1 MIQIMDQE
9 LEEMAPEMTSM
20 MMILIMHLVDLDL
33 VLNLIPMTPSIVK
46 ARHLIQMIQILVVVA
61 KDLDMIPMIHTEEK
75 VPDWVKMTLIQW
87 VHAEDPKINMGRMVV
102 MMAKMVLQDLPM
114 QKIMI
119 LMILPL
125 YAKILMTF
133 QDVEENPMIPAV
145 IVAKDPQDLVMT
157 SLDLEKILEMLMQI
171 TTILVQIEKTA
182 KIQDIVKEAIELQET
197 DMVKNVVHPVM
208 IQI

>member
-1 MIQIMDQE
+1 MI
-9 LEEMAPEMTSM
+9 
-20 MMILIMHLVDLDL
+20 
-33 VLNLIPMTPSIVK
+33 
-46 ARHLIQMIQILVVVA
+46 
-61 KDLDMIPMIHTEEK
+61 
-75 VPDWVKMTLIQW
+75 LIQW
-87 VHAEDPKINMGRMVV
+87 VVAEDPKINMGRMVV

-125 YAKILMTF
+125 YEKILMTF

-157 SLDLEKILEMLMQI
+157 SLEDLEKILKMI
-171 TTILVQIEKTA
+171 TLQVQIEKTA
-182 KIQDIVKEAIELQET
+182 KIQDIVKEAIELRET
-197 DMVKNVVHPVM
+197 DMVKTVVHPVM